1 MPVDTEIQ
9 NVSDDLFLITLTPPI
24 DGFVSFI
31 SAWLY
36 QSDLTCLV
44 DVGPSSTAEGLISTL
59 DELNIQHLDF
69 ILLTHIHLDHAGAV
83 GEMAAHF
90 PKTPIVCHPAGIPH
104 LVEPSRLWEG
114 TQKVLGAMALG
125 YGPIQ
130 AVSRNRFL
138 DAQQFT
144 SAAIVPII
152 TPGHAAHHVSY
163 LTKPYLFAGEAAGVH
178 FDNSRDRIYMRPATP
193 PKFFFDIALESV
205 DKLIASKPKKLC
217 YGHYGLATNAAKMLQ
232 NHRQQLFDWKA
243 IIGDEIKRSNA
254 GDLIEACAKRLLR
267 EDSLLANFHNLPE
280 NVQEREKYFLRNS
293 IKGFAGYLQSK

>member
-178 FDNSRDRIYMRPATP
+178 FDNSRDRVYMRPATP

-217 YGHYGLATNAAKMLQ
+217 YGHYGMAPDAATMLQ

-243 IIGDEIKRSNA
+243 IIGDEIHRSDAEN
-254 GDLIEACAKRLLR
+254 LIDACVKRLLKK
-267 EDSLLANFHNLPE
+267 DSRLAYFDNLPE
-280 NVQEREKYFLRNS
+280 GVQEREKYFLRNS
-293 IKGFAGYLQSK
+293 IKGFVGHLMSG

>member
-1 MPVDTEIQ
+1 VHVDAKIQ
-9 NVSDDLFLITLTPPI
+9 NVSDDLYLITLTPPL

-36 QSDLTCLV
+36 QSDITYLV
-44 DVGPSSTAEGLISTL
+44 DVGPSSTAQGLLSTL

-69 ILLTHIHLDHAGAV
+69 ILLTHIHLDHAGAI
-83 GEMAAHF
+83 GEVAARF

-114 TQKVLGAMALG
+114 TQKVLGATALG

-130 AVSRNRFL
+130 AVSENRFL

-144 SAAIVPII
+144 SDAIVPIL
-152 TPGHAAHHVSY
+152 TPGHALHHVSY
-163 LTKPYLFAGEAAGVH
+163 YTKPYLFAGEAAGVH
-178 FDNSRDRIYMRPATP
+178 FAISRNRVYMRPATP

-205 DKLIASKPKKLC
+205 DKLIAGKPEKLC
-217 YGHYGLATNAAKMLQ
+217 YGHYGMATDATTMLQ
-232 NHRQQLFDWKA
+232 NHRRQLFDWKA

-254 GDLIEACAKRLLR
+254 EDLMEACVMLLLE
-267 EDSLLANFHNLPE
+267 EDSLLSNFHKLPDA
-280 NVQEREKYFLRNS
+280 VQEREKYFLQNS
-293 IKGFAGYLQSK
+293 INGFVGHLMSG